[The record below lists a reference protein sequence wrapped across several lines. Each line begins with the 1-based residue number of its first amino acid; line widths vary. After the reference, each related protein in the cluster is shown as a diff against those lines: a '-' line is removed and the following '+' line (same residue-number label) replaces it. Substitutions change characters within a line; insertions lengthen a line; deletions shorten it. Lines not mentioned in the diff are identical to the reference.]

1 MYENVYRVIF
11 ILFVLTIVSA
21 ANAFPMGFPLENKS
35 ASIVTVIVFS
45 LWLCERFVWYD
56 FIVLVIRILELRR
69 SVGKHLKYA

>member
-1 MYENVYRVIF
+1 MRMYTWLYLF
-11 ILFVLTIVSA
+11 YFVLTIDSA
-21 ANAFPMGFPLENKS
+21 MIAFPMGFPLANKS
-35 ASIVTVIVFS
+35 ASIVIVIAFS